1 MHYPSAASSPH
12 KIRKTIGIDL
22 GTTNSVIAFL
32 DLTDSTLITGVDE
45 RGRMTFPSVVG
56 YHPEQNRLVAGRA
69 AQALKTLPD
78 ATALPL
84 SSVKRF
90 MGLDR
95 AFPVGPIALQPP
107 QASAHVLRHLR
118 DMLARTLN
126 DARFLLDSAVI
137 TMPAYFNHN
146 QIEAT
151 RQAGELA
158 GYEVVELL
166 HEPTAAAIY
175 YSWV

>member
-56 YHPEQNRLVAGRA
+56 YNPEHNRVVSGRA

-95 AFPVGPIALQPP
+95 AFLVGPIALQPP
-107 QASAHVLRHLR
+107 PGLSPVPSSRR
-118 DMLARTLN
+118 WLARSRSKSSPPRNGSPLTP
-126 DARFLLDSAVI
+126 S
-137 TMPAYFNHN
+137 T
-146 QIEAT
+146 
-151 RQAGELA
+151 
-158 GYEVVELL
+158 
-166 HEPTAAAIY
+166 
-175 YSWV
+175 S